1 MNIVEIALFIIA
13 YSLLILTIF
22 LEVICYKRK
31 IETPQTIAFTVSLL
45 ILIITLTISPLLPET
60 AFKSSNSTDI
70 FTLLAMILVGLT
82 TPLNILEERQHLLGT
97 IWNKGAIL
105 VSSVLF
111 LVTVAGYFLNI
122 LHYLQYAVAS
132 FLGISVLLSMIL
144 LLRNKP
150 KKRIAHR
157 EKQDRIFSVA
167 FLVLVPF
174 SLIANYVLK
183 NFLDNDLKF
192 GFTLPLVFILLAGNK
207 LLDDLQRLSLI
218 RSKTI
223 PPVEQ
228 HFKNFSLT
236 EREKEIALLLI
247 DGKTYKQ
254 ISEELFISMP
264 TVKTHAGNV
273 YKKCEVGSRH
283 ELMILITR

>member
-1 MNIVEIALFIIA
+1 MNIVEIVLFIIA
-13 YSLLILTIF
+13 YSLLVVTIF
-22 LEVICYKRK
+22 LETICYKRK

-45 ILIITLTISPLLPET
+45 ILIIALTISPLLSQTP
-60 AFKSSNSTDI
+60 FKTTNSTDI
-70 FTLLAMILVGLT
+70 FTLLSMILVALT
-82 TPLNILEERQHLLGT
+82 TPLNIMEERQHPLGKS
-97 IWNKGAIL
+97 WDKGLI
-105 VSSVLF
+105 VISSALF
-111 LVTVAGYFLNI
+111 LVTITGYFLNI
-122 LHYLQYAVAS
+122 LPYLQYVVAS

-157 EKQDRIFSVA
+157 EKQDRIFSIA
-167 FLVLVPF
+167 FLILVPF
-174 SLIANYVLK
+174 SLIGNYVFE
-183 NFLDNDLKF
+183 NFWDDELQF

-207 LLDDLQRLSLI
+207 LFDDLKRLSLI
-218 RSKTI
+218 HSETTA
-223 PPVEQ
+223 PVDQ

-273 YKKCEVGSRH
+273 YKKCNVNSRH
-283 ELMILITR
+283 ELTILITR